1 LDYGRFTLVENII
14 SCVDIGSS
22 KICTLIA
29 RASDTGELEV
39 LGKAMEPCSGIKKGI
54 IVDIESTANSIKNCM
69 IKAQS
74 LANVEVD
81 SAYVNIMGIHADII
95 HNKSGI
101 SISGEDREI
110 TVNDVRRVLQ
120 SAENVKLPQDRQVI
134 DVIPVQYIVD
144 GYDEIVDPVGMSGV
158 KLEVEADVVAG
169 KITFVQNILKSME
182 KAGLKV
188 NGFVLEGLAAAEVA
202 LTQEEKDMGVILIDV
217 GGGITNISVIKNN
230 RLVYFG
236 AIPVGGDHISND
248 ISIGL
253 RIPYNEADK
262 LKREYEL
269 ALTSLIKN
277 DQEITVNEINENK
290 KKNIKV
296 SEIVEIIEARV
307 QEIFYLCKEQLK
319 EANVLDGYG
328 KGIVLAGGGISY
340 IDGNIQ
346 LAYEMFD
353 LPVRIASYRLSN
365 ISQQEFLIAAGCA
378 KYIVNRFGAKESDCK
393 GKKTK
398 KKKERNPGG
407 ILKKLANLFRNL
419 F

>member
-1 LDYGRFTLVENII
+1 MENII

-22 KICTLIA
+22 KICALIA
-29 RASDTGELEV
+29 RASNTGELEV
-39 LGKAMEPCSGIKKGI
+39 LGKAMEPCNGIKKGI
-54 IVDIESTANSIKNCM
+54 IVDIESTAHSIKTCM
-69 IKAQS
+69 SKAQS
-74 LANVEVD
+74 LADIEVD
-81 SAYVNIMGIHADII
+81 SAYVNIMGMHADII
-95 HNKSGI
+95 HNKSSVNI
-101 SISGEDREI
+101 SSDNKEI
-110 TVNDVRRVLQ
+110 TKSDVGRVLM
-120 SAENVKLPQDRQVI
+120 SAETIKLPQDRQVI

-202 LTQEEKDMGVILIDV
+202 LTQEEKDMGVILIDI
-217 GGGITNISVIKNN
+217 GGAITNITVIKNN
-230 RLVYFG
+230 RLAYFG
-236 AIPVGGDHISND
+236 SIPVGGEHITND

-253 RIPYNEADK
+253 RISYTEAEK

-277 DQEITVNEINENK
+277 DHEITVSEINENK
-290 KKNIKV
+290 KRNIRV

-307 QEIFYLCKEQLK
+307 QEIFYLCKEQLV
-319 EANVLDGYG
+319 EANVFEGYA

-340 IDGNIQ
+340 IDGNMQ
-346 LAYEMFD
+346 LAYEVFD
-353 LPVRIASYRLSN
+353 LPVRVSSYKVSN
-365 ISQQEFLIAAGCA
+365 ITQQEYLIAVGSA
-378 KYIVNRFGAKESDCK
+378 KYIVNRFGVSDTDCK
-393 GKKTK
+393 GKKVK
-398 KKKERNPGG
+398 KKQRNPGG
-407 ILKKLANLFRNL
+407 ILRKLANLFNGL

>member
-1 LDYGRFTLVENII
+1 MENII

-29 RASDTGELEV
+29 RASNTGELEI
-39 LGKAMEPCSGIKKGI
+39 LGKAMVLCNGIKKGI
-54 IVDIESTANSIKNCM
+54 IVDIESTANSIKSCM
-69 IKAQS
+69 ARAQA
-74 LANVEVD
+74 LANIEVD

-95 HNKSGI
+95 HNKSSVNI
-101 SISGEDREI
+101 SNEDKEI
-110 TVNDVRRVLQ
+110 TLNDVGRVLQ

-134 DVIPVQYIVD
+134 DVIPIQYIVD
-144 GYDEIVDPVGMSGV
+144 GYDEIIDPVGMSGV

-182 KAGLKV
+182 KAGLRV
-188 NGFVLEGLAAAEVA
+188 NGFIIEGLAAAEIA
-202 LTQEEKDMGVILIDV
+202 LTQEEKDMGVILIDI

-253 RIPYNEADK
+253 RIPYNEAEK
-262 LKREYEL
+262 LKKEYEL

-277 DQEITVNEINENK
+277 DHEITVSEINENK
-290 KKNIKV
+290 QKKIRV

-307 QEIFYLCKEQLK
+307 QEIFYLCREQLK
-319 EANVLDGYG
+319 EANILEGYG

-340 IDGNIQ
+340 IDGNMQ

-353 LPVRIASYRLSN
+353 LPVRVASYKVSN
-365 ISQQEFLIAAGCA
+365 ISQQEFLIAVGSA
-378 KYIVNRFGAKESDCK
+378 KYIVNRFGVSETDCMD
-393 GKKTK
+393 KKTK
-398 KKKERNPGG
+398 KKKKRNPGN
-407 ILKKLANLFRNL
+407 LLRKLANLFNGL

>member
-1 LDYGRFTLVENII
+1 MENII

-29 RASDTGELEV
+29 RASNTGELEI
-39 LGKAMEPCSGIKKGI
+39 LGKAMVLCNGIKKGI
-54 IVDIESTANSIKNCM
+54 IVDIESTANSIKSCM
-69 IKAQS
+69 ARAQA
-74 LANVEVD
+74 LANIEVD

-95 HNKSGI
+95 HNKSSVNI
-101 SISGEDREI
+101 SNEDKEI
-110 TVNDVRRVLQ
+110 TLNDVGRVLQ

-134 DVIPVQYIVD
+134 DVIPIQYIVD
-144 GYDEIVDPVGMSGV
+144 GYDEIIDPVGMSGV

-182 KAGLKV
+182 KAGLRV
-188 NGFVLEGLAAAEVA
+188 NGFIIEGLAAAEIA
-202 LTQEEKDMGVILIDV
+202 LTQEEKDMGVILIDI

-253 RIPYNEADK
+253 RIPYNEAEK
-262 LKREYEL
+262 LKKEYEL

-277 DQEITVNEINENK
+277 DHEITVSEINENK
-290 KKNIKV
+290 QKKIRV
-296 SEIVEIIEARV
+296 SEIVEIIEVRV
-307 QEIFYLCKEQLK
+307 QEIFYLYREQLK
-319 EANVLDGYG
+319 EANILEGYG

-340 IDGNIQ
+340 IDGNMQ

-353 LPVRIASYRLSN
+353 LPVRVASYKVSN
-365 ISQQEFLIAAGCA
+365 ISQQEFLIAVGSA
-378 KYIVNRFGAKESDCK
+378 KYIVNRFGVSETDCMD
-393 GKKTK
+393 KKTK
-398 KKKERNPGG
+398 KKKKRNPGN
-407 ILKKLANLFRNL
+407 LLRKLANLFNGL